1 LIQQDSDIQFQ
12 GVSVRGRGIE
22 CASTKLQ
29 SSCDLAVWK
38 VHASGF
44 HAFPVPFP
52 FHFQLRSCTYLV
64 DCFDLSITLHQLD
77 KKSQTPFNIVYLHY
91 LAVLL
96 SVVNL
101 QAASHLANR
110 SRRKQAAHHCSTT
123 RPCSSP
129 SIVLSIVILLRGHS
143 EGLALSFNSR
153 SDGQARDEEHLSSL
167 SALLS
172 LIFSYVGTDRAVSL
186 QRALPNIR
194 RHPHLSI
201 RPQTQTHRGLGLLR
215 VSISINLAR
224 EGTRS
229 RWPLGKL
236 QSNARGQTQ
245 ARSFP
250 LLLTTI
256 GCINT

>member
-1 LIQQDSDIQFQ
+1 MEGSCLRLPR
-12 GVSVRGRGIE
+12 VS
-22 CASTKLQ
+22 SPL
-29 SSCDLAVWK
+29 SL
-38 VHASGF
+38 
-44 HAFPVPFP
+44 PFP
-52 FHFQLRSCTYLV
+52 TSLLHIRRGL
-64 DCFDLSITLHQLD
+64 FDLSITLHQLD

-172 LIFSYVGTDRAVSL
+172 LIFSYVGTDRAVSSNGL
-186 QRALPNIR
+186 YRISAVTPISQYDLRHRYIVVSASSQSRSQLTWRERGRAQDGP
-194 RHPHLSI
+194 
-201 RPQTQTHRGLGLLR
+201 
-215 VSISINLAR
+215 
-224 EGTRS
+224 
-229 RWPLGKL
+229 
-236 QSNARGQTQ
+236 
-245 ARSFP
+245 
-250 LLLTTI
+250 
-256 GCINT
+256 